1 MTVKMKKSL
10 AGLLCLF
17 LCLGLCVLV
26 PVEAGAQGEIG
37 KVLTTLSN
45 VPVAMDGVYGI
56 TAATSTEGCYLSSYG
71 WYDSSGNP
79 ADGTF
84 GTGNYRVEIT
94 VAAAEGYSFADG
106 VEVYLNNS
114 QAEYVMNGDGSLT
127 LYRDYAPQLWAPSI
141 VKHPSSESVKEGE
154 LASFVAMATYTDTY
168 EWTATSPDGKTS
180 CNCEDLPDLFPG
192 VTIGGD
198 GKEKLNIRNVP
209 AEMDGWKVKCT
220 FSGPGGSAV
229 SNAASIKVK
238 LPETPKPTATPKPS
252 ATPKPTEAPEATA
265 KPGSK
270 DDHTHEFAEAWSW
283 DADKHWHECACGE
296 KAQEAPHSMEWTVVT
311 EATKKAEGTEKG
323 VCSVCGYTETRSL
336 TYEKGQ
342 DGGIGF
348 MRYVFIG
355 IIVLIVLVVVGLV
368 ISSIAESR
376 RRKRRREAR
385 RRREQRDRYDD
396 RY

>member
-1 MTVKMKKSL
+1 MTVRKKIMAGFLSL
-10 AGLLCLF
+10 L
-17 LCLGLCVLV
+17 LCLGLCGLI
-26 PVEAGAQGEIG
+26 PIEASAEGEIG

-45 VPVAMDGVYGI
+45 VPVAMDGVYSI
-56 TAATSTEGCYLSSYG
+56 TAATSTEGCYLTGYG
-71 WYDSSGNP
+71 WYDSNGSP

-84 GTGNYRVEIT
+84 EAGTYRVEIT
-94 VAAAEGYSFADG
+94 VAAAEGYYFADG
-106 VEVYLNNS
+106 VDVYLNNS
-114 QAEYVMNGDGSLT
+114 RADYILHDSGSLT
-127 LYRDYAPQLWAPSI
+127 LYRDYDAQLWAPTI
-141 VKHPSSESVKEGE
+141 IKHPTTEKVKEGE
-154 LASFVAMATYTDTY
+154 LASFVAMASYTDTY

-198 GKEKLNIRNVP
+198 GKEKMNIRNVP
-209 AEMDGWKVKCT
+209 AAMDGWTVKCT

-229 SNAASIKVK
+229 SNSASIKVMAA
-238 LPETPKPTATPKPS
+238 ETPAPTATPKPTLPPTPS
-252 ATPKPTEAPEATA
+252 AAPVATA
-265 KPGSK
+265 APDSVGTHS
-270 DDHTHEFAEAWSW
+270 HEFSSTWSM
-283 DADKHWHECACGE
+283 DADSHWHECACGE
-296 KAQEAPHSMEWTVVT
+296 KAQEALHSMEWTVVT
-311 EATKKAEGTEKG
+311 EATKKAPGTEQG

-336 TYEKGQ
+336 AYEEDS
-342 DGGIGF
+342 DGGVGF

-355 IIVLIVLVVVGLV
+355 IIVLIVLAVVGLV

>member
-1 MTVKMKKSL
+1 MTVKKNRIL

-17 LCLGLCVLV
+17 LCLGICGLV
-26 PVEAGAQGEIG
+26 PAEASAEGEIG

-45 VPVAMDGVYGI
+45 VPVAMDGVYSI
-56 TAATSTEGCYLSSYG
+56 TAATSTEGCYLTSYG
-71 WYDSSGNP
+71 WYDSSGAP
-79 ADGTF
+79 ADGVF

-94 VAAAEGYSFADG
+94 VAAAEGYYFADG
-106 VEVYLNNS
+106 VAVYLNNS
-114 QAEYVMNGDGSLT
+114 AADYIMNGDGSLT
-127 LYRDYAPQLWAPSI
+127 LYRDYAAQLWAPTI
-141 VKHPSSESVKEGE
+141 IKQPTSEKVEVGE

-168 EWTATSPDGKTS
+168 EWTATSPDGKTK

-198 GKEKLNIRNVP
+198 GKEKMNIRNVP
-209 AEMDGWKVKCT
+209 AEMDGWSVKCT

-229 SNAASIKVK
+229 SNAATIKVK

-252 ATPKPTEAPEATA
+252 AAPKPTEAPEATA
-265 KPGSK
+265 KPDSEG
-270 DDHTHEFAEAWSW
+270 DHVHEFAESWSK

-296 KAQEAPHSMEWTVVT
+296 KNQEAPHSMEWTVVT
-311 EATKKAEGTEKG
+311 EATKKAPGTEQG

-336 TYEKGQ
+336 AYEKE
-342 DGGIGF
+342 DGGIGI
-348 MRYVFIG
+348 MRYVFFG
-355 IIVLIVLVVVGLV
+355 IIALIVLIVVGLV

>member
-1 MTVKMKKSL
+1 MTTIQKRAL
-10 AGLLCLF
+10 AGLLSLL
-17 LCLGLCVLV
+17 LCLGICGLI
-26 PVEAGAQGEIG
+26 PTEASAEGEIG

-45 VPVAMDGVYGI
+45 VPVAMDGVYSI
-56 TAATSTEGCYLSSYG
+56 TAATSTEGCYLASYG
-71 WYDSSGNP
+71 WYDSNGSP
-79 ADGTF
+79 ADGVF
-84 GTGNYRVEIT
+84 EAGTYRVEIT
-94 VAAAEGYSFADG
+94 VNAAEGYYFADG
-106 VEVYLNNS
+106 VAVYLNNS
-114 QAEYVMNGDGSLT
+114 SVDYVMNDSSSLT
-127 LYRDYAPQLWAPSI
+127 LYRNYDAQLWAPSI
-141 VKHPSSESVKEGE
+141 YKHPTTETVKEGE

-192 VTIGGD
+192 VSIGGD
-198 GKEKLNIRNVP
+198 GKEKMNIRNVP
-209 AEMDGWKVKCT
+209 AEMDGWTVKCT

-238 LPETPKPTATPKPS
+238 VAETPKPTATPKPS
-252 ATPKPTEAPEATA
+252 ATPKPTETPAATA
-265 KPGSK
+265 KP
-270 DDHTHEFAEAWSW
+270 DAEDEHVHEFAESWSK

-296 KAQEAPHSMEWTVVT
+296 KSQEAPHSMEWTVVT
-311 EATKKAEGTEKG
+311 EATRKAEGTEQG

-336 TYEKGQ
+336 AYEKDE
-342 DGGIGF
+342 DGEISF

-355 IIVLIVLVVVGLV
+355 IIVLIVVIVIGLV
-368 ISSIAESR
+368 ISGIAESR